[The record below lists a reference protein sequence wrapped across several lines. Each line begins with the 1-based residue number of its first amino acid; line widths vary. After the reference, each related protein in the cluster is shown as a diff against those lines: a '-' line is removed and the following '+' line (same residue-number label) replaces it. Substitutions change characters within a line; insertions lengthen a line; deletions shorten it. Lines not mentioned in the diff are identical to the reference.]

1 MDPAE
6 PMGGARGAARTE
18 FGTEVHGAASGL
30 PVARSASW
38 AAAML
43 PLTVNFKVSS
53 RTLTGALNAHN
64 KAAVDW

>member
-1 MDPAE
+1 M
-6 PMGGARGAARTE
+6 AA
-18 FGTEVHGAASGL
+18 L
-30 PVARSASW
+30 PLAVGWEHRF

-53 RTLTGALNAHN
+53 RTLTGALSAHN